1 MIRLSIIVPVYGV
14 EKYIEECI
22 RSLYD
27 QDIPKEEYEVICVDD
42 CSPDNSVA
50 VIEDWKLKV
59 ENLKLIRHTE
69 NKRQGGARNT
79 GLKEAKGKYVW
90 FIDSDDYIQPNCLKG
105 LLELA
110 EKEDLDIL
118 DFDFATE
125 SEKQTFI
132 KNVESFEMGPCAPA
146 DYIFNEEHGGKAGWR
161 CTSVCAGLFKRE
173 LIERNHLQ
181 FREKV
186 QWEDDDYAIE
196 LYAYA
201 KNVHH
206 ISAKPYIYRY
216 TPESTVVRKISKVQ
230 VEYMTQLAVRLAT
243 LYKQIDT
250 DIRWQGLLHE
260 AVEYYAAEVLK
271 ALKESSLKER
281 REFYKQY
288 KSELAVMSGFV
299 GKRKRLAMAYWW
311 ILDLVN

>member
-1 MIRLSIIVPVYGV
+1 MLRLSFIVPFYNV
-14 EKYIEECI
+14 EPYIEECI
-22 RSLYD
+22 RSLYN
-27 QDIPKEEYEVICVDD
+27 QDIPQEEYEVICVDD
-42 CSPDNSVA
+42 CSPDGSRA
-50 VIEDWKLKV
+50 IV
-59 ENLKLIRHTE
+59 ERLQKEYPTLKLLIHTE

-79 GLKEAKGKYVW
+79 GMKVAQGIYIW
-90 FIDSDDYIQPNCLKG
+90 FMDSDDYIKPNCLKD
-105 LLELA
+105 LLERA
-110 EKEDLDIL
+110 EREDLDIL

-230 VEYMTQLAVRLAT
+230 VEYMTQLAVRLAI
-243 LYKQIDT
+243 LHKQIDT